1 MVRLRYRLIGD
12 PAFQFRLALE
22 RFAGPEI
29 DGIHKQVA
37 VQLTTEAKR
46 ILEQSLVRPWES
58 GNRSGHR
65 LTGVL
70 TGKHGHKAAIQSR
83 IINRGGPSQAKGV
96 GFPDIAE
103 LDRRA
108 AHWRGLEFGWP
119 YMTMPTGLFI
129 QGGTPQPLRARTAG
143 DTFIMYGEFA
153 RRARAL
159 SVEGTRRAEGPL
171 GPIGQRRTRF
181 EAGRRTRTEGG
192 RGVLHQKGRVEGIT
206 GRHFLEDAWN
216 HVAGPQGR
224 NIIDKYESKLREI
237 FGEFTR

>member
-12 PAFQFRLALE
+12 PVFKFRAGLE

-37 VQLTTEAKR
+37 VRLTTAAKQNLEAR
-46 ILEQSLVRPWES
+46 QDRPWES
-58 GNRSGHR
+58 GNRRGHR

-83 IINRGGPSQAKGV
+83 IINRGGEAQAKGV
-96 GFPDIAE
+96 GFPDLTE

-108 AHWRGLEFGWP
+108 KHWRGLEYGWP

-129 QGGTPQPLRARTAG
+129 RDGSPQPLRARTSG
-143 DTFIMYGEFA
+143 DTFIMYGEWA

-159 SVEGTRRAEGPL
+159 GEPGTKAARGPL

-181 EAGRRTRTEGG
+181 EAGRRSRAEGG
-192 RGVLHQKGRVEGIT
+192 RGVVRQRGRVRGIEG
-206 GRHFLEDAWN
+206 RRFLERAWN
-216 HVAGPQGR
+216 DVAGPRGEK
-224 NIIDKYESKLREI
+224 IIEQYEKKLKEI